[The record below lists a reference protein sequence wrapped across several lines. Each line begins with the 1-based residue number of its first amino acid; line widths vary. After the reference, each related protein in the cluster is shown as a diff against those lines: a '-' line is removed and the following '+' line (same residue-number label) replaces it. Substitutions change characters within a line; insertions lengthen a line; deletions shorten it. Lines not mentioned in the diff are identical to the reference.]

1 MKMNSK
7 ERLKTSLAHKSPDQ
21 IVVDFGATPVTGIHV
36 LVVRKLREY
45 YGLENIPVKVTEP
58 YQMLGEVDEEL
69 LEALGVDVIGLGT
82 KNNILGFESKKW
94 KPFKTWWGQDV
105 MVPVDF
111 QVTRQPNGDLL
122 VYPEGDVSAPAS
134 ARMPST
140 GYFFD
145 TIIRQEPFEEN
156 TLDVEDNLEEFKPV
170 TDGDLAYWSDQISRV
185 KNSGKGVIANFGG
198 TALGDIALVPAPF
211 LRYPKGIRDIEEWYM
226 SPLVRPDFVHEIYRR
241 QTDIAVENLKKIFGI
256 VGNDVDVVYMCGA
269 DLGTQ
274 NSTFCDLPAF
284 RELYL
289 PYYKKMND
297 WIHNNTTWKTF
308 KHSCGAVEPLMEGF
322 IEAGFDIINPVQ
334 VNATGMDPVLL
345 KKKYGS
351 RIVFWGGGVDT
362 QKELAFGTPDDVK
375 KQVNELCMV
384 FGRDGGFVFNTVHN
398 IQANVPV
405 ENVVAMV
412 DTLKRLNGKS

>member
-1 MKMNSK
+1 MNSK
-7 ERLKTSLAHKSPDQ
+7 ERLKTTLAHKDPDC
-21 IVVDFGATPVTGIHV
+21 IAADFGATPVTGIHV
-36 LVVRKLREY
+36 LTIKKLRDHF
-45 YGLENIPVKVTEP
+45 GLKKIPVKVTEP
-58 YQMLGEVDEEL
+58 YQMLGEVDPEL
-69 LEALGVDVIGLGT
+69 MDILGVDVIGLSPK
-82 KNNILGFESKKW
+82 KNIFGFESKGW
-94 KPFKTWWGQDV
+94 KPFRTWWDQEV
-105 MVPVDF
+105 LVPEDF
-111 QVTRQPNGDLL
+111 RVSKQPNGDLL
-122 VYPEGDVSAPAS
+122 IYPEGDVTAPPS
-134 ARMPST
+134 ARMPPT

-145 TIIRQEPFEEN
+145 AIIRQEPFDES

-170 TDGDLAYWSDQISRV
+170 TDGDLAYWSDQVNRV

-198 TALGDIALVPAPF
+198 TALGDIALVPATF

-241 QTDIAVENLKKIFGI
+241 QTDIAVENLNRIFAV
-256 VGNDVDVVYMCGA
+256 VGNNVDVVYMCGA

-297 WIHNNTTWKTF
+297 WIHRNTDWKTF

-334 VNATGMDPVLL
+334 VNATGMDPMLL
-345 KKKYGS
+345 KRKYGS

-362 QKELAFGTPDDVK
+362 QKVLAFGTPDEVM
-375 KQVNELCMV
+375 KQVNELCTV

-412 DTLKRLNGKS
+412 ETLKRLNGKF